1 MTPLTR
7 ALATLGVPPFRRRL
21 LRLSPIGR
29 YGVSGATSPIETRQI
44 LYKPFDPPIEAKS
57 TGSKRESL
65 ITGPDHRDVAMESFS

>member
-1 MTPLTR
+1 
-7 ALATLGVPPFRRRL
+7 
-21 LRLSPIGR
+21 LSPIGR